1 MTTNKLSEVMV
12 LKILR
17 YKNYGCTM
25 GSSKKEGSIFED
37 KFYWSFFELNNG
49 KTISLNNNVN
59 YKQNEIIHSEISC
72 HYTQCYIF
80 GEDFFVW
87 WEKTFKNNNKEIK
100 YISRQEEELVVNFF
114 KKNIEYKREIKTEI
128 INL

>member
-1 MTTNKLSEVMV
+1 
-12 LKILR
+12 
-17 YKNYGCTM
+17 M